1 MRKELDRLIQISM
14 MTSIVVVLE
23 KMLEGIPNVQL
34 TVVLLMSFIYFLS
47 LPESLLLATAY
58 TLLDILLGGVSLYAI
73 PMIIAWNFFALITYL
88 AKGKFKTLLII
99 GLLYPIF
106 YSILLGLPYIY
117 SLQLD
122 IRAYFIAD
130 IPFTAVFMVANF
142 LTILWLYPVITK
154 TLGNYMGDV
163 K

>member
-1 MRKELDRLIQISM
+1 MRKELDKLVQISTM
-14 MTSIVVVLE
+14 SAIVFVLE
-23 KMLEGIPNVQL
+23 KILEGIPNVQL
-34 TVVLLMSFIYFLS
+34 TVVLLMAFIYFLNLS
-47 LPESLLLATAY
+47 ESLLLATTY
-58 TLLDILLGGVSLYAI
+58 TLLDVLLGGISLYAI
-73 PMIIAWNFFALITYL
+73 PMFIAWNFFALIVFF

-117 SLQLD
+117 ILKID

-130 IPFTAVFMVANF
+130 IPFTAIFMVANF

-154 TLGNYMGDV
+154 TLGNYMEER
-163 K
+163 